1 MRRFLLISLVILG
14 TAMLKA
20 QNTDIFDEV
29 SFVTSD
35 GIKISASYGLSESD
49 SPLPAII
56 LIHQG
61 GSSREE
67 WFELPLV
74 NKLIQKG
81 YAVLAYDVRIHGR
94 SGKDKGNL
102 TDLFNNP
109 KRAPLDLKA
118 AIRYLEQDQRID
130 SERIGIIG
138 ASIGAN
144 LACVAAASD
153 QYNVQSIV
161 SISAKV
167 SAVESLSGSENPL
180 TYNNAFYMASM
191 EEQGGLRKDWANEL
205 FDKTK
210 GQRTIKIAPGDK
222 HGSYILRE
230 HPAIGDEIIE
240 WFGKTL

>member
-81 YAVLAYDVRIHGR
+81 YAVL
-94 SGKDKGNL
+94 
-102 TDLFNNP
+102 
-109 KRAPLDLKA
+109 
-118 AIRYLEQDQRID
+118 
-130 SERIGIIG
+130 
-138 ASIGAN
+138 
-144 LACVAAASD
+144 
-153 QYNVQSIV
+153 
-161 SISAKV
+161 
-167 SAVESLSGSENPL
+167 
-180 TYNNAFYMASM
+180 
-191 EEQGGLRKDWANEL
+191 
-205 FDKTK
+205 
-210 GQRTIKIAPGDK
+210 
-222 HGSYILRE
+222 
-230 HPAIGDEIIE
+230 
-240 WFGKTL
+240 